1 MESTSTRRRSFEEK
15 EIIDLAQKYH
25 KTPAQIIL
33 RWETQINVVPIPK
46 ASSYEHQLSNLNI
59 FDFKLTPKEIQ
70 NIIDLDKI
78 SARRFDPNEHE
89 EF

>member
-1 MESTSTRRRSFEEK
+1 
-15 EIIDLAQKYH
+15 
-25 KTPAQIIL
+25 IIL

-59 FDFKLTPKEIQ
+59 FDFKLTDAEVQSLI
-70 NIIDLDKI
+70 NLDKE